1 MSNFKEIDEELL
13 NLKKSLPIV
22 SAGKPTSVPPGT
34 LWKDSSSVEESLW
47 TWDGTHWVGSSILRT
62 SSGNWTAAT
71 PNVYNLNRVDF
82 NGTWHLAP
90 FDWESGTEIVGAK
103 LDYISALIYVDAS
116 NSPTDYLEFSVTV
129 RDSSYLKIRD
139 LTPILDSKN
148 WTPNAIHKFYQ
159 SNIEKWLFSE
169 SLNFAVAHER
179 AGSQTVQWSVTM
191 QHWAWRRLRSA

>member
-34 LWKDSSSVEESLW
+34 LWKDSSSVGESLW
-47 TWDGTHWVGSSILRT
+47 TWDGTHWVGSSILRA
-62 SSGNWTAAT
+62 SSGSWTAAL
-71 PNVYNLNRVDF
+71 PGVYDTNRVDF
-82 NGTWHLAP
+82 NSTWHLVP

-116 NSPTDYLEFSVTV
+116 NSPTNYLEFSVTV
-129 RDSSYLKIRD
+129 RDSGYLKIRD

-148 WTPNAIHKFYQ
+148 WTPNAINKFYQ
-159 SNIEKWLFSE
+159 SNIEKWLYSE
-169 SLNFAVAHER
+169 SLNFAVAHDR
-179 AGSQTVQWSVTM
+179 AGSQTVQWGIVCW
-191 QHWAWRRLRSA
+191 HWAWRRLRSA